1 MNSNSSVA
9 SRLQPLQ
16 RQEIAVKVLVQQEP
30 ITEIA
35 KEKQVSRK
43 FVYQQKA
50 IAQQALNQ
58 AFEKKEPEE
67 EVLYS
72 LPITHSWIFQFI
84 LALILICHCSYRGV
98 KEILRDLFD
107 YSISIGTIHNRVT
120 AAVEKARQINQT
132 QDLSSIGVALL
143 DELFHTN
150 QPVLTGVDAFSTY
163 CFLLQAVEHRD
174 EDTWGY
180 YLLEAEEQGLNPSY
194 TIADA
199 GKGIRAGQKA
209 AWGDKP
215 CHGDVWHMLEQCD
228 ALCRNLTKKAQGVT
242 TQREKLEQKME
253 LAKLQGKGNK
263 LSAKLT
269 QARKKEA
276 ELLNLVADIK
286 ILLYWLR
293 IDILSLAGPDW
304 SERMELIN
312 FMIEELQ
319 LRESETHKGIRA
331 LRIALSN
338 QKENLLAFAAV
349 LDQKLAEIAHKF
361 KISLSQVRQV
371 CLLMKESTS
380 TNLYW
385 QRWNQVYQLLS
396 EKFLP
401 VKEAVESA
409 MKSTPRASSLVE
421 NLNSRLRNYFFLRKH
436 LNSDYL
442 DLLRFF
448 FNHRTFSES
457 RVTERVGK
465 SPTELMT
472 VEKHPHWL
480 ELLGFELFQRA

>member
-1 MNSNSSVA
+1 MNSTDSVA

-16 RQEIAVKVLVQQEP
+16 RQQIAVKVLSQQEP
-30 ITEIA
+30 IRKIA
-35 KEKQVSRK
+35 HQEQVSRK

-50 IAQQALNQ
+50 IAQQALDN

-132 QDLSSIGVALL
+132 QDLSSIDVALL
-143 DELFHTN
+143 DELFQGN
-150 QPVLTGVDAFSTY
+150 RPVLTGVDADSTY
-163 CFLLQAVEHRD
+163 CFLLEAVAHRD

-180 YLLEAEEQGLNPSY
+180 YLLEAQEQGLNPEY

-209 AWGDKP
+209 AWDDKP
-215 CHGDVWHMLEQCD
+215 CHGDVWHLLDRCD
-228 ALCRNLTKKAQGVT
+228 ALGRNLAKKAQGAK
-242 TQREKLEQKME
+242 TQRKKLEEKME
-253 LAKLQGKGNK
+253 SAKLKGKGNK
-263 LSAKLT
+263 LSAKLSL
-269 QARKKEA
+269 ARKNEENLQQLA
-276 ELLNLVADIK
+276 EEIK

-293 IDILSLAGPDW
+293 IDILSLAGAEW
-304 SERMELIN
+304 SERMELMN
-312 FMIEELQ
+312 FIIEELQ
-319 LRESETHKGIRA
+319 LRESKTHKGIKT
-331 LRIALSN
+331 LRVALSN
-338 QKENLLAFAAV
+338 QKGDLLAFAQI
-349 LDQKLAEIAHKF
+349 LDQKLVEIAQNF
-361 KISLSQVRQV
+361 KIPLEQVRQV
-371 CLLMKESTS
+371 CLLMEKSLS
-380 TNLYW
+380 TNAYW
-385 QRWNQVYQLLS
+385 QKWNRLYKQLS

-409 MKSTPRASSLVE
+409 MESTPRASSLVE
-421 NLNSRLRNYFFLRKH
+421 NLNSRLRNYFFLRKQ
-436 LNSDYL
+436 LGSGYL

-448 FNHRTFSES
+448 LNHRTFNES
-457 RVTERVGK
+457 RVSERVGK

-472 VEKHPHWL
+472 GEKHAHWL
-480 ELLGFELFQRA
+480 ELLGFKLFQRA